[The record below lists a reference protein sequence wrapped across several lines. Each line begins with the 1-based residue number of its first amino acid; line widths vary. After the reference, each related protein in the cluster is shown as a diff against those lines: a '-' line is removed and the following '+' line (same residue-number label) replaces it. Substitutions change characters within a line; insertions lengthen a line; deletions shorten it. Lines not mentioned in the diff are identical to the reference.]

1 MKKFVVIILTIFC
14 QFSFAQVQESWNAD
28 LGGQILW
35 QEVTPL
41 GNLIVCTDRSLQG
54 LDPSSGKYLWSLGD
68 LGGLP
73 RESYQNLLNSPLFSI
88 SRGDYFY
95 MINPFN
101 GDIVFN
107 SEIAGIGSLK
117 FQDMLFKSNGVL
129 IAGERRGSNDPV
141 MMMVDVSSGAVLWT
155 KDEKFGKIVAVNE
168 LSKDAFL
175 MVTLFYNY
183 KIESATGTVVWKN
196 ATSEETAQM
205 ENMGAF
211 GNLMKNMAESMAE
224 DMNIE
229 MRFYRHPEQ
238 DLFILAS
245 QREKTTGMTSSTT
258 VYYESTYYAYNISDG
273 SMLWKNPITMN
284 GLIGELV
291 FYGDQLII
299 LPDDGNRTKINMYDL
314 NSQDGKWGKKGN
326 GVNIKGGVY
335 NYIRTEKGFLIVT
348 RTEANDYLN
357 VLDPNLG
364 LMTFE
369 KPVKVDGMVVGVVN
383 IPKGL
388 LYITSEEM
396 NILDPATGSL
406 LFDKSINT
414 HPALTAEADN
424 KIYAFDTKEG
434 VMKVIEKSSG
444 SVSILSRSEINF
456 EGKEIPKGIE
466 LREMGIFIYSE
477 QNVAMIDYNGN
488 LKFQNYFPA
497 PREPGLKRALM
508 YAQAVRAAY
517 IGANSYYAS
526 AQLKLVED
534 QVKADDPVSGALVEG
549 FGDVYGEL
557 GDAATDFAVKT
568 FQQANA
574 RFKAT
579 AQGRDFLIVLSR
591 MNNDN
596 LLIRVNK
603 DTGKM
608 EGSIDLG
615 KDREPEYAV
624 DDVTGQV
631 YLKTAIAEVVSYQL

>member
-1 MKKFVVIILTIFC
+1 
-14 QFSFAQVQESWNAD
+14 
-28 LGGQILW
+28 
-35 QEVTPL
+35 
-41 GNLIVCTDRSLQG
+41 
-54 LDPSSGKYLWSLGD
+54 
-68 LGGLP
+68 
-73 RESYQNLLNSPLFSI
+73 
-88 SRGDYFY
+88 
-95 MINPFN
+95 
-101 GDIVFN
+101 
-107 SEIAGIGSLK
+107 
-117 FQDMLFKSNGVL
+117 
-129 IAGERRGSNDPV
+129 
-141 MMMVDVSSGAVLWT
+141 
-155 KDEKFGKIVAVNE
+155 
-168 LSKDAFL
+168 
-175 MVTLFYNY
+175 
-183 KIESATGTVVWKN
+183 
-196 ATSEETAQM
+196 
-205 ENMGAF
+205 
-211 GNLMKNMAESMAE
+211 
-224 DMNIE
+224 
-229 MRFYRHPEQ
+229 
-238 DLFILAS
+238 
-245 QREKTTGMTSSTT
+245 
-258 VYYESTYYAYNISDG
+258 
-273 SMLWKNPITMN
+273 
-284 GLIGELV
+284 
-291 FYGDQLII
+291 
-299 LPDDGNRTKINMYDL
+299 MYDL
-314 NSQDGKWGKKGN
+314 KSQDGKWGKKGN

-335 NYIRTEKGFLIVT
+335 NYIPTEKGFLIVT

-396 NILDPATGSL
+396 NILDPVTGSL

-414 HPALTAEADN
+414 HPALTAEVDN

-477 QNVAMIDYNGN
+477 QNVAMIDYDGN

-549 FGDVYGEL
+549 FGEVYGEL